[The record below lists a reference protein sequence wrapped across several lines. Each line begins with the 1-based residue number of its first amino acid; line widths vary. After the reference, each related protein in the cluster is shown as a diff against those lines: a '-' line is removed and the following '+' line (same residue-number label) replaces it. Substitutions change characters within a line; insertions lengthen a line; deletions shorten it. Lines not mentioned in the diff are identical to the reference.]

1 MEGAKNLHKMK
12 IVTEDLDQQANDDN
26 LKQLKLKK
34 AHDLEILQE
43 YEKEQEIQKE
53 KAAQEEESQKKQIKQ
68 QELQKEKAHKE
79 ELFR

>member
-43 YEKEQEIQKE
+43 QEQE
-53 KAAQEEESQKKQIKQ
+53 KKQEI
-68 QELQKEKAHKE
+68 
-79 ELFR
+79 

>member
-1 MEGAKNLHKMK
+1 MK

-43 YEKEQEIQKE
+43 QEQE
-53 KAAQEEESQKKQIKQ
+53 KKQEI
-68 QELQKEKAHKE
+68 
-79 ELFR
+79 